1 MFFEIIIFFSYIV
14 FCLFS
19 IIGYGIIFKR
29 FLFNTT
35 DQNLGEL
42 GFFGFFFLFFI
53 SLFFH
58 FFIPLSYWFNLIVL
72 FIGLCIFIIN
82 FNIIK
87 NEIISLRKSFFLF
100 SVIILPALF
109 FIKTPADFET
119 YHLPYINY
127 LNNFKIIFG
136 LVNVSNNYA
145 YGHGWLDILGLFSVP
160 IIENKGISLI
170 ALFFLYFFFL
180 YLITEIKQTKLKS
193 VKIYSILAII
203 YSLANF
209 NKLENFAA
217 EVQPTL
223 IILILILNVL
233 KFSINDNVN
242 ETFMRIIFYSF
253 YALILR
259 IGSLIILPIVLI
271 IIIININKIIKI
283 FFNYIKLNFFIIF
296 FLFIFLFKNFI
307 LTGCLVYPLY
317 WTCTD
322 NKNITWAIPNE
333 NAKERLEFLTAIS
346 KRWKF
351 YILEEANL
359 NNELEYYEPMEKN
372 IILSPELYN
381 HNKFF
386 WLKYWSKDHDVKR
399 LLNAFLIVLFCYLSF
414 FIFAK
419 NKFIILN
426 SLKVK
431 PKKNNLIHLGIILS
445 ILMWFFL
452 SPQMRYGGYAI
463 IGGGL
468 IFFSS
473 LILSKYIIP
482 NKQFI
487 AVSVFLFFISSLY
500 FLSKNIPR
508 ITNIII
514 HDKSNISLWPLYNDK
529 IIGKDYKQVIKNG
542 VKLNLILTPKNI
554 IKNPVQCGNL
564 EMLCLPEERIVCI
577 SNINFNKG
585 YYFISNKNNK
595 CLLQFKKNYW
605 QH

>member
-1 MFFEIIIFFSYIV
+1 MFFEIIIFFSYFV

-19 IIGYGIIFKR
+19 IIGYGIIFKKL
-29 FLFNTT
+29 LFCTN

-72 FIGLCIFIIN
+72 LIGLCIFIIN
-82 FNIIK
+82 FSIIK
-87 NEIISLRKSFFLF
+87 NEIILIRKSFFLF
-100 SVIILPALF
+100 SIIILPALF
-109 FIKTPADFET
+109 FIKIPADFET
-119 YHLPYINY
+119 YHLPYVNY

-136 LVNVSNNYA
+136 LVNLSNNYA
-145 YGHGWLDILGLFSVP
+145 YGHGWLDILGFFSVP
-160 IIENKGISLI
+160 IIENRGISLI
-170 ALFFLYFFFL
+170 ALLFLYFFFL

-193 VKIYSILAII
+193 VKIYSILAIV
-203 YSLANF
+203 YSFANF
-209 NKLENFAA
+209 NKVENLAA

-223 IILILILNVL
+223 LILILILHIL
-233 KFSINDNVN
+233 KFLNNTSVN
-242 ETFMRIIFYSF
+242 ETFMKIIFYSF

-259 IGSLIILPIVLI
+259 IGSLIILPIVLV

-283 FFNYIKLNFFIIF
+283 CFNYLKLNFFILV
-296 FLFIFLFKNFI
+296 FLLILLSKNFI
-307 LTGCLVYPLY
+307 LTGCFVYPLY
-317 WTCTD
+317 WTCPD
-322 NKNITWAIPNE
+322 NNITWANPIE
-333 NAKERLEFLTAIS
+333 NVKKRFEFISAIS

-372 IILSPELYN
+372 IILSPKLYN

-419 NKFIILN
+419 NKFIILS
-426 SLKVK
+426 SLIVR

-452 SPQMRYGGYAI
+452 SPQMRYGGYGI

-487 AVSVFLFFISSLY
+487 AVSIFLFFISSSF

-508 ITNIII
+508 ITKNVFIN
-514 HDKSNISLWPLYNDK
+514 DKSNISLWPLYKNK
-529 IIGKDYKQVIKNG
+529 TIGKDYKKVIKNG

-554 IKNPVQCGNL
+554 IKDPVQCGNL
-564 EMLCLPEERIVCI
+564 KMLCLPEERIVCI
-577 SNINFNKG
+577 SNIDINKG